1 MTMAKPTLSSK
12 IGTATKLLTYAE
24 NVLQKSKDN
33 ADLFTDAAETILEL
47 EAAIEAYR
55 NSLTES
61 AYRDMR
67 QVVIKNQ
74 QAEVLKQILYR
85 YSLYVETV
93 ANGDPNLI
101 LASGFMPNR
110 STVQPA
116 IGMSPKANDLRAEV
130 KHTGTNSIHLRVAPW
145 RPARYY
151 QFEFRKAE
159 SMNGWTPVLST
170 KSRTVIDGL
179 EERQEYE
186 FRVTY
191 LGTDPRPNYSETVRC
206 FVV

>member
-1 MTMAKPTLSSK
+1 MAKPTLSSK

-55 NSLTES
+55 NGLTES

-67 QVVIKNQ
+67 QVVLKNQ
-74 QAEVLKQILYR
+74 QAEMLKQILYR

-101 LASGFMPNR
+101 LASGFMPSK
-110 STVQPA
+110 STTQP

-130 KHTGTNSIHLRVAPW
+130 MHPGTRSVNVRVKAW
-145 RPARYY
+145 KPAKLY
-151 QFEFRKAE
+151 QFEFRQAD
-159 SMNGWTPVLST
+159 SMNGWTPILST
-170 KSRTVIDGL
+170 KSRTVIRGL
-179 EERQEYE
+179 EHGQEYE

-191 LGTDPRPNYSETVRC
+191 VSTDPTPNYSDIVRC
-206 FVV
+206 YAS

>member
-1 MTMAKPTLSSK
+1 MAKPTLTTK

-24 NVLQKSKDN
+24 KVLQKSKDN
-33 ADLFTDAAETILEL
+33 ADLFTDAAETMIEL
-47 EAAIEAYR
+47 EAAIGAYR
-55 NSLTES
+55 NGLTES

-74 QAEVLKQILYR
+74 QAEVLKQVLYR

-93 ANGDPNLI
+93 SNGDPNLI
-101 LASGFMPNR
+101 LAAGFLPNR

-116 IGMSPKANDLRAEV
+116 IGMSPKATDLRAEV
-130 KHTGTNSIHLRVAPW
+130 KHVGTNSVHVRVSSW
-145 RPARYY
+145 KFARFY
-151 QFEFRKAE
+151 QFEFRKAG
-159 SMNGWTPVLST
+159 SMNDWTRVLST
-170 KSRTVIDGL
+170 KSRTVIQDL
-179 EERQEYE
+179 EEKQEYE

-191 LGTDPRPNYSETVRC
+191 LGTDPTPNYSDTVRC